1 LLSTGEF
8 PAIGLWRKTDAG
20 AALGGEGGK
29 HKTGLEVEARRQEG
43 VAAMRKLTTI
53 LVPIAACSLVLAAGQ
68 ATGAPSQ
75 SSAIK
80 TVSVVM
86 KDPGCHW
93 FSVGGKVTMKMNL
106 SVKGPVALANYDE
119 AALKIVGPTGVKHVA
134 VAKKITLMR
143 GSYRIT
149 MVGQHP
155 DDNTLRL
162 VVS

>member
-1 LLSTGEF
+1 
-8 PAIGLWRKTDAG
+8 
-20 AALGGEGGK
+20 
-29 HKTGLEVEARRQEG
+29 
-43 VAAMRKLTTI
+43 MRKLTTI

-68 ATGAPSQ
+68 AAGAPSK

-119 AALKIVGPTGVKHVA
+119 AALKIVGPSGVKHVA
-134 VAKKITLMR
+134 VAKKITLLR

>member
-1 LLSTGEF
+1 
-8 PAIGLWRKTDAG
+8 
-20 AALGGEGGK
+20 
-29 HKTGLEVEARRQEG
+29 
-43 VAAMRKLTTI
+43 MRKITTI

-68 ATGAPSQ
+68 AAGAPSQ

-80 TVSVVM
+80 MVKVVM

-93 FSVGGKVTMKMNL
+93 FSVGGKVTTKL
-106 SVKGPVALANYDE
+106 KVSVKGPVALANYDE
-119 AALKIVGPTGVKHVA
+119 AALKIVSPSGVKHVA
-134 VAKKITLMR
+134 VAKKITLTR

-155 DDNTLRL
+155 DDNTLKL